1 MKALRYAM
9 YWVATR
15 CIWRDDCP
23 REMLQNGRPPDPD
36 FAGDELLYHRC
47 LKEWVDEDQKI
58 LPAYV
63 HFPDQSVN
71 RSKYSRP
78 WHVLVPDG
86 AKGSAEWIYWGIAR
100 TTVSAIP
107 GPIETSGGV
116 PYSFSVEHDPLQRNF
131 GHSELSAYKNGI
143 RERNKNKI
151 NELVKKRYRQLLSEQ
166 TRVILSPEI

>member
-15 CIWRDDCP
+15 CVWRDDLP
-23 REMLQNGRPPDPD
+23 KEMLQNGRPPDSA
-36 FAGDELLYHRC
+36 FAGDELLYLRC
-47 LKEWVDEDQKI
+47 MKDWVEDKKI

-78 WHVLVPDG
+78 WHVLLPDG
-86 AKGSAEWIYWGIAR
+86 AKGSAEWIYWGIPR

-107 GPIETSGGV
+107 GPIETAGGV
-116 PYSFSVEHDPLQRNF
+116 SCSFGVEHDPLHRNF

-143 RERNKNKI
+143 RERNKKKI
-151 NELVKKRYRQLLSEQ
+151 NESVKKLYRQLLSEQ
-166 TRVILSPEI
+166 TRVILSAEI